1 QFVELSR
8 GSLKRAD
15 FYLRRQAAPEGRVD
29 LELLSF
35 GTEST
40 EEVAYVLKLHGKGN
54 VSISN
59 LSLMVMLPDG
69 VNYMPGTMQVNYSLA
84 DDPRITGQALNLP
97 LPEQEGDWQTEI
109 RFDASISV
117 DVHGELVTKA
127 RARFD
132 SPIEADQMTP
142 VAETKMVREP
152 SVSENEGYV
161 LNLKFD
167 VLSAELS
174 LEDRLELDLLIESWR
189 GVREIRIAAVGHSD
203 SQRIAPRNRHK
214 FADNYVLS
222 EARARSAAWYV
233 ASALRLPAE
242 SIQVEGRG
250 PDDPVADN
258 ATAAGRQK
266 NRRVEMILSGMRPTR
281 PSFLEVTKA
290 SSGAQIIETQGETP
304 GLEAERQA
312 MAERAARDDLDDGTE
327 IEADFESLTPGIEM
341 LLPTREYQ
349 PAVPVTR
356 ISVKHGPTQTAHAYL
371 NGQPVYAVNFDGTQ
385 ADEASG
391 IAVSRWRGVD
401 LRDGNNRIHVEVRN
415 ADGSTASVLERS
427 IHFGDAAFRGEF
439 VEELSVL
446 VADGKTRPVIA
457 VRLYDKYGQPSR
469 PGAIGAFRI
478 DPPYRSWWQVENDRR
493 NKLVSVGSREPIYR
507 VGPDGVALIELEPTT
522 QAGEVSLQL
531 KFDRL
536 RRQEIRTWLQ
546 AKPRDWILV
555 GFAQGTIGHKKIS
568 DNLVAA
574 AAAGHDDGYYDDG
587 KIAFFAKGKIKGEYL
602 LTVAYDSESD
612 RRENSDGFR
621 TQVDPNAFY
630 ALYGDQ
636 SEQRYETASQR
647 KLYVKLERKQ
657 YLAMFGDFDT
667 GLSVAELARYE
678 RRFNGLKIEYRG
690 RNAGYSVFAAETD
703 QSFVRDELRGDG
715 TSGLYQLSSVPIIAN
730 SESVRIEIRDRFD
743 TGRVLSSDKL
753 NRFLDYNLDTLDGTL
768 YFKKPV
774 PSRDASFNPVFIV
787 VEYESNAS
795 ANEDVIAGGRM
806 SLRSSSDALEVGVT
820 HINEGQQGAE
830 ADLSGVDFRW
840 QATDATL
847 VKAEYA
853 NSNRNVAGADQ
864 EGAAYSLTVEHRGE
878 KADIRAYAREVE
890 QNFGLG
896 HQSAAE
902 SGVRKAGLDGRVRVT
917 ERVIVEGEASAQR
930 NLESGT
936 ERRVARGLVRYEKG
950 GFAASTG
957 LAYAEDEYTD
967 GETRTSELAEV
978 GVSHRMFD
986 GKLTLRANGSVAVN
1000 EDAENADYPTNVVV
1014 GVDYRVVDGVDLFA
1028 EWEESTTRDVDATMT
1043 RVGVRAT
1050 PWSRA
1055 QVNTSV
1061 TSEGSEY
1068 GPRVF
1073 ANVGLVQGFELND
1086 KWLLDIGVDQTST
1099 LSRPGA
1105 RVFDPN
1111 RELAS
1116 GSLSEDFLA
1125 AYVGA
1130 MYNAGLWSANT
1141 RIEHRDSDSE
1151 QRMTLLSG
1159 WYREPQSGH
1168 SLSAGLTMFTSEN
1181 ISGAQTTAADLK
1193 FGWAYRVAGGHW
1205 SLLDRTDLVYEDIGL
1220 TSGSQESWRFINNFN
1235 ANRRLNEHSQVSL
1248 QYAFKYVKS
1257 NFDGVEITG
1266 FTDLIGVDYRRGF
1279 RPKWDGGVHAS
1290 IYHSYRSDVTDYGFG
1305 VDVGYNI
1312 RDNMWLTLGYN
1323 AFGFH
1328 DSDFASARYTAQ
1340 GWYLQISIK
1349 ADQHFLKRIAGQ
1361 AK

>member
-1 QFVELSR
+1 
-8 GSLKRAD
+8 
-15 FYLRRQAAPEGRVD
+15 
-29 LELLSF
+29 
-35 GTEST
+35 
-40 EEVAYVLKLHGKGN
+40 
-54 VSISN
+54 
-59 LSLMVMLPDG
+59 
-69 VNYMPGTMQVNYSLA
+69 
-84 DDPRITGQALNLP
+84 
-97 LPEQEGDWQTEI
+97 
-109 RFDASISV
+109 
-117 DVHGELVTKA
+117 
-127 RARFD
+127 
-132 SPIEADQMTP
+132 
-142 VAETKMVREP
+142 
-152 SVSENEGYV
+152 
-161 LNLKFD
+161 
-167 VLSAELS
+167 
-174 LEDRLELDLLIESWR
+174 
-189 GVREIRIAAVGHSD
+189 
-203 SQRIAPRNRHK
+203 
-214 FADNYVLS
+214 
-222 EARARSAAWYV
+222 
-233 ASALRLPAE
+233 
-242 SIQVEGRG
+242 
-250 PDDPVADN
+250 
-258 ATAAGRQK
+258 
-266 NRRVEMILSGMRPTR
+266 
-281 PSFLEVTKA
+281 
-290 SSGAQIIETQGETP
+290 
-304 GLEAERQA
+304 
-312 MAERAARDDLDDGTE
+312 
-327 IEADFESLTPGIEM
+327 
-341 LLPTREYQ
+341 
-349 PAVPVTR
+349 
-356 ISVKHGPTQTAHAYL
+356 
-371 NGQPVYAVNFDGTQ
+371 
-385 ADEASG
+385 
-391 IAVSRWRGVD
+391 
-401 LRDGNNRIHVEVRN
+401 
-415 ADGSTASVLERS
+415 
-427 IHFGDAAFRGEF
+427 
-439 VEELSVL
+439 
-446 VADGKTRPVIA
+446 DGKTRPVIA

-507 VGPDGVALIELEPTT
+507 VGPDGIALIELEPTT

-587 KIAFFAKGKIKGEYL
+587 EIAFFAKGKIKGEYL

-667 GLSVAELARYE
+667 GLSMTELARYE

-853 NSNRNVAGADQ
+853 NSNRNVAGVDE

-878 KADIRAYAREVE
+878 RADIRAYAREVE

-902 SGVRKAGLDGRVRVT
+902 SGIRKAGLDGRVRVT

-930 NLESGT
+930 NLDTGT
-936 ERRVARGLVRYEKG
+936 ERKVARGLVRYEKG

-1014 GVDYRVVDGVDLFA
+1014 GVDYRVVDGVDMFA

-1086 KWLLDIGVDQTST
+1086 TWLLDIGVDQTST

-1159 WYREPQSGH
+1159 WYREPQLGH

-1181 ISGAQTTAADLK
+1181 VSGAETTAADLK
-1193 FGWAYRVAGGHW
+1193 FGWAYRMAGGHW

-1290 IYHSYRSDVTDYGFG
+1290 IYHSYQSDVMDYGFG
-1305 VDVGYNI
+1305 VDAGYNV

-1328 DSDFASARYTAQ
+1328 DSDFASARYRAQ

-1349 ADQHFLKRIAGQ
+1349 ADQHFLKNIAGQ
-1361 AK
+1361 TR